1 MHNMQ
6 WNWYTDIS
14 VNFQLPME
22 EQGGSDGEWMGDG
35 GGQGEQMVE
44 GFVGGDFCPET
55 KIHSFISYQQR
66 RVQNTDISV
75 L

>member
-6 WNWYTDIS
+6 WNWYTNIS

-44 GFVGGDFCPET
+44 GFVGGGLLSGHKNSQLYKLPA
-55 KIHSFISYQQR
+55 KKGAKY
-66 RVQNTDISV
+66 
-75 L
+75 